1 MIRLI
6 LTDIEG
12 TTTPITFV
20 HDVLFPYSSARLP
33 SFVASSEDDPAV
45 QQCLADT
52 IATVREEKGKVLDT
66 DGAVEQLLRWI
77 EEDRKHPALKTI
89 QGLIWRHGY
98 ESGAYKGAVYDDVK
112 PALERWKKAGRE
124 LGVYSS
130 GSVAAQKLL
139 FAHSSAGDLSPLFSC
154 YFDTAV
160 GGKREPAAYAN
171 ILKEVRRSGGEVL
184 FLSDVAAELDAAAQV
199 GVETIQLVRPGITA
213 TDRHRTAPDF
223 DAVEAM
229 ALR

>member
-1 MIRLI
+1 MIHLI

-20 HDVLFPYSSARLP
+20 HDVLFPYSAARLP
-33 SFVASSEDDPAV
+33 SFVLANEDDPIV
-45 QQCLADT
+45 RQCLDDA
-52 IATVREEKGKVLDT
+52 IATVREEKNRAIYT
-66 DGAVEQLLRWI
+66 DGAVEELLRWI
-77 EEDRKHPALKTI
+77 DEDRKHPALKTL

-98 ESGAYKGAVYDDVK
+98 ESGAYKGAVYDDVA
-112 PALERWKKAGRE
+112 PALERWKKSGRE

-139 FAHSSAGDLSPLFSC
+139 FTHSSAGDLSPLFSW

-160 GGKREPAAYAN
+160 GKKREPAAYGN
-171 ILKEVRRSGGEVL
+171 ILKEVRRSGGEAL
-184 FLSDVAAELDAAAQV
+184 FLSDVAEELDAAAQV
-199 GVETIQLVRPGITA
+199 GVGTIQLIRPGITA
-213 TDRHRTAPDF
+213 SDRHRTAPDF